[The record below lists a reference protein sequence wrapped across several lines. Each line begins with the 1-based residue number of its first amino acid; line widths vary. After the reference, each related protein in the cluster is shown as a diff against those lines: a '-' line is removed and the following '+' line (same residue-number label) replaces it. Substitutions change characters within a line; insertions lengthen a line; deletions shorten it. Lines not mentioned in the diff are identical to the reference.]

1 MTTIT
6 DSPELVVLDVGH
18 GNAAVLHEGGATLVI
33 DAACRSHVLEY
44 LKARQIA
51 SLDLV
56 ILSHSD
62 MDHIAGLLAILG
74 AGIGVKLVILNSD
87 PGKDSAIWRDLVFG
101 LEDAR
106 TRGELEFKVGL
117 SSGPLHVSELNRC
130 KLEITG
136 PTPALVAI
144 GVGARDR
151 RERKITSNSISAC
164 IRVFYE
170 NTPVALLAGDIDD
183 IALDAMLDS
192 KQDLRAHILVFP
204 HHGGLP
210 GKADPTAFSKAL
222 LAAVEPGSVIF
233 SIGRGK
239 HDTPRPEILDAILAF
254 RKEIYVA
261 CTQLSARCSEQPPS
275 TAMSHL
281 SGFSSAGADSNTC
294 CSGSISID
302 LQSTA
307 ISSPGREAHR
317 DFIKQSVPT
326 PLCQRY
332 ISACR

>member
-1 MTTIT
+1 MTAIKDT
-6 DSPELVVLDVGH
+6 PELMILDVGH
-18 GNAAVLHEGGATLVI
+18 GNAAVLHEGESTLVI
-33 DAACRSHVLEY
+33 DAACRSYILEY

-74 AGIGVKLVILNSD
+74 AGIGVKIVILNSD

-117 SSGPLHVSELNRC
+117 SSGPLDVTGLNRC

-136 PTPALVAI
+136 PTPALAAI

-170 NTPVALLAGDIDD
+170 GTPVALLAGDIDGV
-183 IALDAMLDS
+183 ALDAMLDS
-192 KQDLRAHILVFP
+192 KQDLSAHILVFP

-210 GKADPTAFSKAL
+210 GKTDPTVFSRAL
-222 LAAVEPGSVIF
+222 LSAVEPDSVIF
-233 SIGRGK
+233 STGRGK
-239 HDTPRPEILDAILAF
+239 HDTPRPEILDAILAHS
-254 RKEIYVA
+254 KEIYVA

-275 TAMSHL
+275 SAMSHL
-281 SGFSSAGADSNTC
+281 SGVSSAGAGSNTC
-294 CSGSISID
+294 CSGSISIG

-307 ISSPGREAHR
+307 ISSPDREAHR
-317 DFIKQSVPT
+317 DFIRQSVPT
-326 PLCQRY
+326 PLCR
-332 ISACR
+332 RL

>member
-1 MTTIT
+1 MTAIT

-62 MDHIAGLLAILG
+62 QDHIAGLLAILG
-74 AGIGVKLVILNSD
+74 AGISVKLVILNSD

-106 TRGELEFKVGL
+106 TRGELVFKVGL
-117 SSGPLHVSELNRC
+117 SSGPLDVTGLNRC

-136 PTPALVAI
+136 PTPALAAI

-170 NTPVALLAGDIDD
+170 DTPVALLAGDIDD
-183 IALDAMLDS
+183 VALDAMLNS
-192 KQDLRAHILVFP
+192 KQDLSAHILVFP

-210 GKADPTAFSKAL
+210 GRADPTVFSKAL
-222 LAAVEPGSVIF
+222 LSAVEPDSVIF

-239 HDTPRPEILDAILAF
+239 HDTPRPEILDAILAHG
-254 RKEIYVA
+254 KEIYVA
-261 CTQLSARCSEQPPS
+261 CTQLSAQCSEKPLS
-275 TAMSHL
+275 TAMNHL
-281 SGFSSAGADSNTC
+281 SGLPSAGTGSNMC
-294 CSGSISID
+294 CSGTISID
-302 LQSTA
+302 FQTA
-307 ISSPGREAHR
+307 AIAGPKREAHR
-317 DFIKQSVPT
+317 DFIRQSVPT
-326 PLCQRY
+326 PLCKR
-332 ISACR
+332 